1 MLVKNLF
8 GVYCAKTHVDNRD
21 RCSKIAKRVEKI
33 EALSRDKRSRTRSV
47 AGIET
52 GSEMNCFNGREG
64 LALEKKAKLT
74 TDNIAILLSK
84 LLAIVVLL
92 PLLLLTRGGE
102 TLRECDG
109 ERFLI

>member
-1 MLVKNLF
+1 MSYTGLQSDMCHCCALSRPKTGKVHINMLMKNLF

-52 GSEMNCFNGREG
+52 GSKMNRLNG
-64 LALEKKAKLT
+64 EKDLC
-74 TDNIAILLSK
+74 SK
-84 LLAIVVLL
+84 
-92 PLLLLTRGGE
+92 RK
-102 TLRECDG
+102 RN
-109 ERFLI
+109 